1 MDLGNLVRRGQKR
14 FPRGIPG
21 GSAFIFSEAAHQ
33 SQRPAGQG
41 GGPESGKSKQ
51 VAVTLCLASQQASS
65 AEFFSTKPN
74 FGFKLEALMI
84 DTLFRPWAYLVASL
98 LLLGCMTPPP
108 PRPPGV
114 IQVRLQRDGFQLLR
128 NGEEIS
134 VVRPKLRN
142 VEKWKLVQ
150 DDTAIAI
157 KSRSDPHGPA
167 AIELFDVDTGE
178 LKERVMTYGI
188 AAGRPHWAR
197 GFEDWGN
204 SVD

>member
-1 MDLGNLVRRGQKR
+1 MM
-14 FPRGIPG
+14 
-21 GSAFIFSEAAHQ
+21 H
-33 SQRPAGQG
+33 
-41 GGPESGKSKQ
+41 
-51 VAVTLCLASQQASS
+51 
-65 AEFFSTKPN
+65 
-74 FGFKLEALMI
+74 
-84 DTLFRPWAYLVASL
+84 TLFRPFVCLLVCL
-98 LLLGCMTPPP
+98 LVSGCMTPPP

-114 IQVRLQRDGFQLLR
+114 VQVRLQRDGFQLLR
-128 NGEEIS
+128 KGEVVS

-150 DDTAIAI
+150 DDTAIVI

-167 AIELFDVDTGE
+167 VIELFDVDTGE
-178 LKERVMTYGI
+178 LRQSVMTYGI

>member
-1 MDLGNLVRRGQKR
+1 MM
-14 FPRGIPG
+14 
-21 GSAFIFSEAAHQ
+21 H
-33 SQRPAGQG
+33 
-41 GGPESGKSKQ
+41 
-51 VAVTLCLASQQASS
+51 
-65 AEFFSTKPN
+65 
-74 FGFKLEALMI
+74 
-84 DTLFRPWAYLVASL
+84 TLFRPSVCL
-98 LLLGCMTPPP
+98 LACLLILGCMTPPP

-114 IQVRLQRDGFQLLR
+114 VQVRLQRDGFQLLR
-128 NGEEIS
+128 NGEVVS

-150 DDTAIAI
+150 NDTAIVI
-157 KSRSDPHGPA
+157 KSLSSPDGPA

-178 LKERVMTYGI
+178 LKEIVMTYGI